1 MTLLPPLGDDAG
13 MTTEQNKALVRRVFD
28 EIFVHGSFEA
38 VDELLAPDF
47 VTHNAPSTGDG
58 RADMKATIE
67 RVSKGLADAFFTIED
82 IFGEGDRVAVRVTSG
97 ARHVGPFMG
106 MPATNKAYTIEEIHI
121 FRIADGKVAEHW
133 HQLDAMG
140 LMKQLGLGRK

>member
-1 MTLLPPLGDDAG
+1 MT
-13 MTTEQNKALVRRVFD
+13 TTEQPTTDQATTERNKKLVRRVFD
-28 EIFVHGSFEA
+28 EIFVHGSFDA

-47 VTHNAPSTGDG
+47 VTHNAPSSGDG

-67 RVSKGLADAFFTIED
+67 RVSKGLADPIFTVED
-82 IFGEGDRVAVRVTSG
+82 IFAEGDRVAARVTTG

-106 MPATNKAYTIEEIHI
+106 MPATNKSYKIEEIHI
-121 FRIADGKVAEHW
+121 FRIADGMVAEHW

-140 LMKQLGLGRK
+140 LMKQLGLSGS

>member
-1 MTLLPPLGDDAG
+1 MTI
-13 MTTEQNKALVRRVFD
+13 EQNKALVRRVID
-28 EIFVHGSFEA
+28 EVFVHGSFEA

-67 RVSKGLADAFFTIED
+67 RVSKGLADAHFEIQD
-82 IFGEGDRVAVRVTSG
+82 QIAEGDRVAVRVTSG

-106 MPATNKAYTIEEIHI
+106 MPATGRAYAIEEIHI
-121 FRIADGKVAEHW
+121 FRIADGMVAEHW
-133 HQLDAMG
+133 HQLDAMA
-140 LMKQLGLGRK
+140 LLKQLGLSGG

>member
-1 MTLLPPLGDDAG
+1 MTI
-13 MTTEQNKALVRRVFD
+13 EQNKALVRRVID
-28 EIFVHGSFEA
+28 EVFVHCSFDT

-67 RVSKGLADAFFTIED
+67 RVGKGLADADFTVED
-82 IFGEGDRVAVRVTSG
+82 MIAEGDRVAVRVISG

-106 MPATNKAYTIEEIHI
+106 MPATDKAYSIEEIHI
-121 FRIADGKVAEHW
+121 FRIAGGKVAEHW

-140 LMKQLGLGRK
+140 LMKQLGLGGR